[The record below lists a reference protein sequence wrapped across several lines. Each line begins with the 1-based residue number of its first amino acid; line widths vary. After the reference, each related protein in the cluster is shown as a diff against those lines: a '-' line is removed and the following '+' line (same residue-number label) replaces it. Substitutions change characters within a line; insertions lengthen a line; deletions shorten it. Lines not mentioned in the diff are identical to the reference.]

1 MLKTT
6 KCSIII
12 KDDFNN
18 IFIVKKKVKKNEIE
32 FWYTIG
38 KKLKGRESEEKCIT
52 RAIKE
57 DLKSIVFNVEKIGEI
72 LKEESEEVFAIYKG
86 EIKERT
92 TYGNDIVDG
101 AWVNL
106 ASLDKFNLAPG
117 EKEKILMYYNK

>member
-1 MLKTT
+1 MPKITG
-6 KCSIII
+6 CSIII

-18 IFIVKKKVKKNEIE
+18 VFIVKKKVKKNEIE
-32 FWYTIG
+32 YWYNIG
-38 KKLKGRESEEKCIT
+38 KNLKGKESEEKCIA

-72 LKEESEEVFAIYKG
+72 LKEENEEVFAVYKG

-101 AWVNL
+101 AWINL
-106 ASLDKFNLAPG
+106 SDLDKFNLAPG
-117 EKEKILMYYNK
+117 EKEKILMYYNN